1 MLFIYSF
8 MHKVVIIYGLTASP
22 LICSHFFPFIFP
34 FSLFKPPATVKTTAL
49 LLFHILRL
57 SHILQIASFN
67 FLRKISGE
75 VYYSPIFIS
84 NSYFKCKL
92 QKAKAQNIRHRPI
105 KLIYILMALF
115 LNGRSHRAIWPPH
128 HFTPSFLSLPHHL
141 LSLPGPG

>member
-1 MLFIYSF
+1 MPFQSHSY
-8 MHKVVIIYGLTASP
+8 MHKVVIIYGLTARPLTCSP
-22 LICSHFFPFIFP
+22 LLSFH
-34 FSLFKPPATVKTTAL
+34 FSLFFRPATVQTIAL
-49 LLFHILRL
+49 LLFHIPSL
-57 SHILQIASFN
+57 SQILQISSFK

-75 VYYSPIFIS
+75 VYYSPNFIS